1 MKNFL
6 YKLFKFLGFRLI
18 SNSVDKDIQKEIN
31 YLKKNNEKLKYLL
44 SDNISK
50 KKELFNFYEFSKSQ
64 ICQDWFVLESLNYKK
79 DGYFVEIGA
88 ASGVDLSNTY
98 LLEKKYNWNGILSE
112 PAPGWKESLERFR
125 SCKKDYRCVF
135 SESGKKVSFSQT
147 KEKEYSTIID
157 FSNSDKHQNKRKDF
171 TKYEITTVTLN
182 DLLKENNAPTEI
194 DYISID
200 TEGSEYEILKNFD
213 FQRYSF
219 KVLTVEHNNT
229 INKTLIDELLIKNGY
244 KKLLE
249 DMSQFESWYVK
260 F

>member
-1 MKNFL
+1 M
-6 YKLFKFLGFRLI
+6 
-18 SNSVDKDIQKEIN
+18 
-31 YLKKNNEKLKYLL
+31 
-44 SDNISK
+44 
-50 KKELFNFYEFSKSQ
+50 
-64 ICQDWFVLESLNYKK
+64 
-79 DGYFVEIGA
+79 
-88 ASGVDLSNTY
+88 
-98 LLEKKYNWNGILSE
+98 
-112 PAPGWKESLERFR
+112 
-125 SCKKDYRCVF
+125 
-135 SESGKKVSFSQT
+135 
-147 KEKEYSTIID
+147 
-157 FSNSDKHQNKRKDF
+157 
-171 TKYEITTVTLN
+171 N